1 MFNLAL
7 QLFEKPAF
15 HFPYLAAAK
24 ASDVDVV
31 PWAMALVEVLLPVD
45 VKKVKLVNQ
54 AELLEHVE
62 GAIHGDA
69 VDAGVNLLR
78 AFEDG
83 ACVQMALGVV
93 HHLQQNTPLAGK
105 ADAAFGERRLKTS
118 GGQMGIQAFAAGNT
132 MSP

>member
-1 MFNLAL
+1 
-7 QLFEKPAF
+7 LFEKPAF
-15 HFPYLAAAK
+15 HFSYLAAAK

-62 GAIHGDA
+62 GAIHSDA

-78 AFEDG
+78 AFENC

-93 HHLQQNTPLAGK
+93 HHFQQNTPLASE
-105 ADAAFGERRLKTS
+105 ADAAFGERLLKTS
-118 GGQMGIQAFAAGNT
+118 SAQMGIQAFAAGDA
-132 MSP
+132 MGPRGWHV